1 MSTQSPEVAVAALER
16 ELKELIIESLMLQD
30 MSPDDIDSDAPL
42 LVDGLGLDSID
53 VLELAMAI
61 HKRYGI
67 KTKADDAQNREIFAS
82 VRNLAGYVAE
92 NRGRPDA
99 ASE

>member
-1 MSTQSPEVAVAALER
+1 MSTQSTEAAVEALER

-30 MSPDDIDSDAPL
+30 MTPEEIDSNAPL

-67 KTKADDAQNREIFAS
+67 KTKADDAQNRDGA
-82 VRNLAGYVAE
+82 RRGTGQE
-92 NRGRPDA
+92 NA
-99 ASE
+99 AHH

>member
-1 MSTQSPEVAVAALER
+1 MSSSPTDAAAAALEL

-30 MSPDDIDSDAPL
+30 MSPEDIDSDAPL

-92 NRGRPDA
+92 HRVVPTDEA
-99 ASE
+99 

>member
-1 MSTQSPEVAVAALER
+1 MATDSLER

-30 MSPDDIDSDAPL
+30 MTPDDIDSHAPL

-82 VRNLAGYVAE
+82 VHNLARYVAE
-92 NRGRPDA
+92 HQGKAGAP
-99 ASE
+99 E